1 MVIKSFL
8 LINFNK
14 NKNKL
19 KTIFFNKGEFHTEF
33 TCPNS
38 TVIDFG
44 DFNISKEEEF
54 YNLIKELND
63 NMKGVEVIFRKNKN
77 LEKKELNLI
86 ERIKKYC
93 QQKIKPSIPF
103 YEYNTNDICINII
116 KYIYSLII
124 N

>member
-1 MVIKSFL
+1 M
-8 LINFNK
+8 
-14 NKNKL
+14 
-19 KTIFFNKGEFHTEF
+19 
-33 TCPNS
+33 
-38 TVIDFG
+38 IDFG
-44 DFNISKEEEF
+44 DINISKEEEI